1 MAFCLSSF
9 VILERSASCFKMSLN
24 TILIPVQQQYLM
36 AAQLQYLQAYLS
48 ATSHQTQ
55 LHQQQLKA
63 GTLIDGKNAVKEL
76 KLMGKPHHQGTK
88 DDHEKSQEGNSEAN
102 DGEKRSGSPAV
113 ERRNLNAASPIF
125 QFSNGF

>member
-1 MAFCLSSF
+1 
-9 VILERSASCFKMSLN
+9 
-24 TILIPVQQQYLM
+24 M

-102 DGEKRSGSPAV
+102 DGEERSGSPAV